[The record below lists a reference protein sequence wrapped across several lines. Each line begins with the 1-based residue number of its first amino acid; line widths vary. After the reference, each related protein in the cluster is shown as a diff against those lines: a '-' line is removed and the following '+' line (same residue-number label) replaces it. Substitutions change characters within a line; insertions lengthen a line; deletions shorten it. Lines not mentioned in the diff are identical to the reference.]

1 MLGELTAAIS
11 HLCDELQRLQDEREL
26 FVMANDEVLHEFIFE
41 KRLKE
46 YDSRIEELE
55 GELRALEQERLEVLD
70 AEAAELKAARTP
82 DPEAFE
88 KEFEELSQIDG
99 VDPRETFDEIV
110 DMNDEGDPLR
120 QELYDSGE

>member
-11 HLCDELQRLQDEREL
+11 RLCDELQRLQDEREL

-110 DMNDEGDPLR
+110 DMNDDGDPLR

>member
-1 MLGELTAAIS
+1 MLSELTVAIS
-11 HLCDELQRLQDEREL
+11 RLCDELQRLQDEREL

-120 QELYDSGE
+120 DTYDSEE